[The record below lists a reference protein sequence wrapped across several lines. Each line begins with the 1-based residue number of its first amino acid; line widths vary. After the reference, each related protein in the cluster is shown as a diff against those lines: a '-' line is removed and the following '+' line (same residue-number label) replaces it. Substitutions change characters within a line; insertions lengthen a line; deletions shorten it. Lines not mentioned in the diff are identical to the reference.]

1 MKTTFQK
8 YLQDFKVFFSR
19 LLFSLGVIG
28 AVTTLALKIAASV
41 SPTAPSKSVS
51 YSVSIGIS
59 FLFIVLSVIFDRRV
73 FAFLHRTSEGTFLA
87 LLNKFLTSNCGS
99 VLFLSF
105 MHTFIFLPLF
115 IRGRKGPFLAGTDG
129 ETMQLDNALSHAFSY
144 PALAITNNPLQGL
157 GSNQQWIYNYKLD
170 PGYQLLYFLGTK
182 GFAASHWFWIL
193 ALSLSVLVIV
203 RTLKFNTWLAI
214 PTALAVPYLL
224 LSSNSYSLTLTFL
237 IAPHNLYSIAVSNTI
252 VALLV
257 RKDSNQTRYVTKI
270 ILVNLLFL
278 YLVLLNTPYIPIV
291 FPILMVALAFHV
303 LERKSSPSKLRI
315 LFLCALLQ
323 FLLFLPFVF
332 GLFLDSAAY
341 VFRDE
346 YQPVEFSL
354 KHASALFNFER
365 KPSILIYIFGILS
378 TLNFALSSKSTST
391 QKMLARIT
399 ISTVC
404 LNLLYSL
411 LWVNLEFLR
420 KGIRPLYFEF
430 FIWSFV
436 LIFSFAF
443 VGKVIKSFTD
453 DLLSSAL
460 KVLPSLMSFL
470 ICINALLLTFSE
482 YERRMIPP
490 KRIPV
495 FDNQLDKIRLEPNS
509 EFRGRLLILFGNFDH
524 QVSVSKKLYKEL
536 GNDFQ
541 RTMVWSKGIPTLN
554 EFGHHISPLS
564 YFAISN
570 SFMRGNPAITRN
582 ILVYNTYNEKL
593 ADLFGIRFI
602 ISDVYLN
609 DSDLKLKGKIFTN
622 MSNVYLYERRL
633 VSNGISLPYK
643 PIELTQSKSVF
654 SLMKDDLFNNNVHFF
669 VKRLNAS
676 MNKLEPASDVSLSLA
691 PGGYRVKAQSKSSS
705 LIVLPL
711 EYSHCFSLEDQDA
724 QLIQVNG
731 SFLGI
736 VFQKNLDTSL
746 SYINSPFTNSYC
758 RIRNF
763 LDAQG
768 LKDLD

>member
-1 MKTTFQK
+1 
-8 YLQDFKVFFSR
+8 
-19 LLFSLGVIG
+19 
-28 AVTTLALKIAASV
+28 
-41 SPTAPSKSVS
+41 
-51 YSVSIGIS
+51 
-59 FLFIVLSVIFDRRV
+59 
-73 FAFLHRTSEGTFLA
+73 
-87 LLNKFLTSNCGS
+87 
-99 VLFLSF
+99 
-105 MHTFIFLPLF
+105 
-115 IRGRKGPFLAGTDG
+115 
-129 ETMQLDNALSHAFSY
+129 
-144 PALAITNNPLQGL
+144 
-157 GSNQQWIYNYKLD
+157 
-170 PGYQLLYFLGTK
+170 
-182 GFAASHWFWIL
+182 
-193 ALSLSVLVIV
+193 
-203 RTLKFNTWLAI
+203 
-214 PTALAVPYLL
+214 
-224 LSSNSYSLTLTFL
+224 
-237 IAPHNLYSIAVSNTI
+237 
-252 VALLV
+252 
-257 RKDSNQTRYVTKI
+257 
-270 ILVNLLFL
+270 
-278 YLVLLNTPYIPIV
+278 
-291 FPILMVALAFHV
+291 
-303 LERKSSPSKLRI
+303 
-315 LFLCALLQ
+315 
-323 FLLFLPFVF
+323 
-332 GLFLDSAAY
+332 
-341 VFRDE
+341 
-346 YQPVEFSL
+346 
-354 KHASALFNFER
+354 
-365 KPSILIYIFGILS
+365 
-378 TLNFALSSKSTST
+378 
-391 QKMLARIT
+391 MLARIT